1 MLFAIV
7 LLIVLAGIRAFE
19 TFQLWRM
26 STRLDEYLTIRG
38 LLELSLLRGDH
49 VRAARE
55 RSRLIALERGF
66 PSAVS
71 QELSAATDMLLR

>member
-7 LLIVLAGIRAFE
+7 LLLVLASIRALE

-26 STRLDEYLTIRG
+26 STRLDEYLTLRG

-49 VRAARE
+49 VRASRE
-55 RSRLIALERGF
+55 RSRLIALERAF